1 MAHELETLAN
11 GQTAFASARESAW
24 HRLGTVTD
32 QAMTAEEIMAKAWLG
47 NWNVRKIRIEGIEL
61 SPDGTERRIT
71 ADDKRMTV
79 RTNPATGATEYLGIV
94 SADYGTVQ
102 NEQCAEILNLLVDQS
117 GAHFETAG
125 SMRGGKEVFVTMKLP
140 DTMKI
145 AGVDRLD
152 LYLAAT
158 TSHDGTRAL
167 RVDATPVRIVCANTQ
182 RAAFASSAGHYSFRH
197 TSNVQAQIS
206 QCREAIGLMW
216 DHFDTF
222 QAEADKMLNEQL
234 TLAEFDKIVTQLWP
248 TEPDPSPA
256 AKRNHRQRSG
266 VLRYLLRDADTQA
279 AIKGT
284 RWAGYQA
291 ITEYVDHYAPAKTP
305 EVRATR
311 ALTRDGQQL
320 KTRAF
325 ELLSV

>member
-11 GQTAFASARESAW
+11 GQTAFATARESAW
-24 HRLGTVTD
+24 HRLGTVAD
-32 QAMTAEEIMAKAWLG
+32 EAMTAEQIMAKAWLG
-47 NWNVRKIRIEGIEL
+47 NWQVRKIRVEGIEI
-61 SPDGTERRIT
+61 SPDGTERRIEC
-71 ADDKRMTV
+71 DEKRMTV

-102 NEQCAEILNLLVDQS
+102 NEQCAEILNLLVDEA

-125 SMRGGKEVFVTMKLP
+125 SMRSGKEVFVTMKLP
-140 DTMKI
+140 DTMRV
-145 AGVDRLD
+145 AGVDD
-152 LYLAAT
+152 VGLYLAAT

-182 RAAFASSAGHYSFRH
+182 RAAFASSVGHYSFRH

-206 QCREAIGLMW
+206 QCREAVGLMW
-216 DHFDTF
+216 KHFDTF
-222 QAEADKMLNEQL
+222 QTEAEKMLNEML
-234 TLAEFDKIVTQLWP
+234 TMAEFDKVVGELWP
-248 TEPDPSPA
+248 LDKDASP
-256 AKRNHRQRSG
+256 AKRNNHLQRSAA
-266 VLRYLLRDADTQA
+266 LRYLIRDSDTQV

-305 EVRATR
+305 ELRASR
-311 ALTRDGQQL
+311 ALTRDGQTI

-325 ELLSV
+325 ELLAV

>member
-11 GQTAFASARESAW
+11 GQTAFASARETAW

-32 QAMTAEEIMAKAWLG
+32 QAMTAEEIMNKAWLG
-47 NWNVRKIRIEGIEL
+47 NWQVRKIRIEGTEL
-61 SPDGTERRIT
+61 AADGTETRIEC
-71 ADDKRMTV
+71 DEKRMTV
-79 RTNPATGATEYLGIV
+79 RTNPATGEVEYLGIV

-102 NEQCAEILNLLVDQS
+102 NEQVADILNTLVDQS

-140 DTMKI
+140 DAMRI
-145 AGVDRLD
+145 AGVDD
-152 LYLAAT
+152 MNLYLAAT

-167 RVDATPVRIVCANTQ
+167 RVDATPIRICCANTQ
-182 RAAFASSAGHYSFRH
+182 RAAFASSVGHYSFRH
-197 TSNVQAQIS
+197 TSNVQSQIS

-222 QAEADKMLNEQL
+222 QVEAEKMLNETL
-234 TLAEFDKIVTQLWP
+234 TMAEFDKIVAQLWP
-248 TEPDPSPA
+248 LETDASPG
-256 AKRNHRQRSG
+256 KKKNHLQRSST
-266 VLRYLLRDADTQA
+266 LRYLIRDSDTQA

-291 ITEYVDHYAPAKTP
+291 IAEYVDHYAPAKTP
-305 EVRATR
+305 EARATR
-311 ALTRDGQQL
+311 ALTRDGNLL
-320 KTRAF
+320 KTSAF